1 MYCIPPIVICHDAC
15 SCSLQLTILILP
27 LALAILDTSIP
38 LDIMLM
44 QLSRLV
50 TKLEIL
56 LEEIPAQQ
64 GLKQLIYMS
73 VLLIQR

>member
-15 SCSLQLTILILP
+15 SRSLQLTILILP
-27 LALAILDTSIP
+27 LAQAILDTSIP

-44 QLSRLV
+44 QLPKLV
-50 TKLEIL
+50 TKLEIS

-64 GLKQLIYMS
+64 GLKQLIS
-73 VLLIQR
+73 